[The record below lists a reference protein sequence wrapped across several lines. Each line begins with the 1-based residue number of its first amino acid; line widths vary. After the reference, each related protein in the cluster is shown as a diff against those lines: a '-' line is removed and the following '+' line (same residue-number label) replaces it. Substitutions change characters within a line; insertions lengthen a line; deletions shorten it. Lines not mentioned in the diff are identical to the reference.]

1 MTHTPDNTF
10 SIGRA
15 IAYSRMFPAIKQH
28 LAIYTAG
35 AFVIFAAAMI
45 ISTTAAGIFFGSIF
59 ISIISMAMYLGPLVF
74 AIGSSPMA
82 EVMFPATKNEKAA
95 MMTLYTF
102 VVLPAAIL
110 AAALL
115 ATLFARIF
123 VDGASLCNLNPTR
136 QLLTPPISI
145 LQYASAL
152 LPTSVCLLSV
162 VSYRRHRVLMP
173 IVWTAV
179 SLIASSLTAGIM
191 AIVTVLGFKHEFISR
206 IDHAAPQQEEIT
218 RLMFDIIMPVM
229 WWYVAMTIIVTA
241 VLIILAV
248 RKIRDRQL

>member
-123 VDGASLCNLNPTR
+123 VDGASLCNLIPTR
-136 QLLTPPISI
+136 QMPTPFLSI

-152 LPTSVCLLSV
+152 LQMAVCLLSV

-173 IVWTAV
+173 IVWTVV

-206 IDHAAPQQEEIT
+206 IDHAVPQQEEIT

>member
-74 AIGSSPMA
+74 AIRSSPMA

-123 VDGASLCNLNPTR
+123 VDGASLCNLNPTSCSR
-136 QLLTPPISI
+136 HTFPSCSMRVSFSPWP
-145 LQYASAL
+145 SACCRW
-152 LPTSVCLLSV
+152 SA
-162 VSYRRHRVLMP
+162 
-173 IVWTAV
+173 TA
-179 SLIASSLTAGIM
+179 ATGC
-191 AIVTVLGFKHEFISR
+191 
-206 IDHAAPQQEEIT
+206 
-218 RLMFDIIMPVM
+218 
-229 WWYVAMTIIVTA
+229 
-241 VLIILAV
+241 
-248 RKIRDRQL
+248 